1 MSPSQLAIHM
11 LIDACADSNHET
23 QAAMPHCE
31 YEVDLRPI
39 TPFKKLLTMPM
50 ILCIGQSV
58 PYHLNINHK
67 LPPIILVFISRTIDR
82 RPSFINILV
91 VDAKTK

>member
-39 TPFKKLLTMPM
+39 TPFKK
-50 ILCIGQSV
+50 
-58 PYHLNINHK
+58 
-67 LPPIILVFISRTIDR
+67 
-82 RPSFINILV
+82 
-91 VDAKTK
+91 